1 MCYLQLNVYNY
12 LQIFFTVCVLSK
24 LTVFEIFLK
33 NMINH
38 SAQIT
43 SFWLFM
49 GYGGLIKCQFE
60 D

>member
-38 SAQIT
+38 K
-43 SFWLFM
+43 
-49 GYGGLIKCQFE
+49 LIIVLKSQAFGCLWVMV

>member
-24 LTVFEIFLK
+24 LTVFEI
-33 NMINH
+33 NH